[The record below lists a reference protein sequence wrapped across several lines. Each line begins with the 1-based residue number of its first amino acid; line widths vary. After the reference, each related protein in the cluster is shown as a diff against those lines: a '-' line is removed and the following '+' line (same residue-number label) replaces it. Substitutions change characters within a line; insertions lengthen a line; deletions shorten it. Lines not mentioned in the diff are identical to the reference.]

1 MHYFK
6 GTAFVPNGEGWPGKD
21 KEYNANYEYPS
32 GNIDNEITYFFT
44 VAAKSAETVADKY
57 KGQLTQNTGMVP
69 QSETDPD
76 NPYFSMFGNIDMSGY
91 PDVLLWREYSKG
103 LSIVNNIEVSVQHGN
118 YGTGLTRSMVEG
130 FVMKDGKP
138 VYASHDDFSYDDKTL
153 ASVREN
159 ADPRLHIFL
168 KEPNQKNLFKN
179 MDAEEEMGMEYE
191 PYPVILSTNEKKGYS
206 TGYAIRKGGT
216 FDKKLCG

>member
-1 MHYFK
+1 
-6 GTAFVPNGEGWPGKD
+6 
-21 KEYNANYEYPS
+21 
-32 GNIDNEITYFFT
+32 
-44 VAAKSAETVADKY
+44 
-57 KGQLTQNTGMVP
+57 
-69 QSETDPD
+69 
-76 NPYFSMFGNIDMSGY
+76 
-91 PDVLLWREYSKG
+91 
-103 LSIVNNIEVSVQHGN
+103 
-118 YGTGLTRSMVEG
+118 MVEG

-191 PYPVILSTNEKKGYS
+191 PYPVILSTNEEKGYS

-216 FDKKLCG
+216 FDKKLCGNGTGYTGSIVFRATEAFLNYMEAEYQFTKNIASMEPLLTLK